1 MLSMDDIKHRAILMG
16 ICTGQMPDVEFIWS
30 VQRAEGNKSC
40 FGQGRGCRN
49 RECIWRQKCLP
60 LSYFAEVALPVWEG
74 LAEHTAQ
81 EKMREKGMRGQTVR
95 EGMGEQ
101 RKQEVPKRSRKERKR
116 EKFFLNCAS
125 TVLGR
130 YM

>member
-1 MLSMDDIKHRAILMG
+1 MDDIKHRAILMG

-30 VQRAEGNKSC
+30 VQRTEGNGPC

-60 LSYFAEVALPVWEG
+60 LSYFAEITLPVWEG
-74 LAEHTAQ
+74 LAEHKTQ
-81 EKMREKGMRGQTVR
+81 EKIREKGVKDQIARGGMR
-95 EGMGEQ
+95 EQ
-101 RKQEVPKRSRKERKR
+101 RKQEVPKQNRKERKR
-116 EKFFLNCAS
+116 EKFFPGCAS

-130 YM
+130 CM